1 MRIALKHILVNSWC
15 GEETRIFVEYPKT
28 GQKDRMSCW
37 KQRLQLY
44 RGIQKGI
51 SEFGIEYNKNL
62 AKFSDPLPSLHNLS
76 FAGYIRYWM
85 DIWAKVQHQGH
96 KAFVDYFDPWR
107 ALAANVFQMTHLP
120 REEIKFLYPIV
131 KECLA
136 RLTLHCRDLES
147 SMERIKEEAEHMKAT
162 SQEQKASIEKLE
174 EEVRYSAAAFQEL
187 LACFDAGIG
196 IEKQAA
202 ITRPET
208 STALSEGRY
217 GKKDGEDEE
226 QEARVEP
233 TIPLPKMQG
242 MVDCIRERFK
252 NDQLKIQNTR
262 DNIDD
267 LKAIIAERNQK
278 IGGLERQLREKDG
291 MLSQANEDLA
301 HIIDS
306 LRKSQ
311 DKIEELN
318 EELERGKS
326 NSTVP
331 WEPETKRQTEIHI
344 EHAGP
349 FLTNDE
355 SRTQKAEGLQRNLE
369 EAEVKIQLL
378 QESNKILSK
387 EMEALVT
394 DGGSQQHGMDVS
406 AFPIDPAKNIHESKL
421 CHSAEKGKDGGDGN
435 ESHLDCLGE
444 SQRLAESHVEIQ
456 NMKDKMAE
464 KSLLIKKL
472 RSDLHDLNQRCVQQ
486 SLEHGPIRAERDTLQ
501 STLLKVQEA
510 VKGQTEER
518 MIFEGEYDQL
528 VTWIG
533 SQVTQ
538 YRAAEESLKTL
549 QSQQETLREELER
562 TIEGKERQIKDLR
575 EEAVDRL
582 RVQQERDRLKSILC
596 KLEEDV
602 ITHVERKISFKDGH
616 TQLVD
621 WIKEQAEHHRAAK
634 EDLKTCQAQRDR
646 QSVKLTELSSKLEM
660 AMKHIKSIH
669 QIPKPAE
676 DIIGQPQE
684 TVMLLKNDA
693 TELERGQNAWNNA
706 AIEQPIEATNLEPGK
721 ESLQEGPKRLRHY
734 VHTSNNEIPIA
745 HTVTQDGKTFTES
758 TYGNRLLDSNT
769 SVTTLTTQIDKVLG
783 FFLEK
788 HNREAEILRNEK
800 QILQM
805 ELGNIEGRLDIYT
818 DVLSYTPVCS
828 LPDSLSFTMMRGNK
842 NAQGRIIEKLD
853 LLIKRVSDILREVW
867 LHTSQSG
874 VGINGRPDNI
884 EAARIICGMKNDKIS
899 PQRLCQLTDCPSNSH
914 SGSTKSPPSPKSPT
928 TKSASTQTTELGIAV
943 AATNHDDVADSR
955 IRTRGTERPKRAS
968 KKPRRP
974 TEERVG
980 TGSKRTLRPRTNAK
994 NNELESSEPI
1004 FISFI

>member
-1 MRIALKHILVNSWC
+1 MCYIHY
-15 GEETRIFVEYPKT
+15 IFVEYPDT
-28 GQKDRMSCW
+28 GPEDRMSCW

-44 RGIQKGI
+44 RGIEEGV
-51 SEFGIEYNKNL
+51 SELEIEYDEAL
-62 AKFSDPLPSLHNLS
+62 AKGSEPPPHFHDLS
-76 FAGYIRYWM
+76 SAGNIQYWKDIR
-85 DIWAKVQHQGH
+85 AVVQQQGD
-96 KAFVDYFDPWR
+96 KAFVDYFDRWR
-107 ALAANVFQMTHLP
+107 ALAANVFQMTQLP
-120 REEIKFLYPIV
+120 REEIKFLSAIV
-131 KECLA
+131 KECLT

-147 SMERIKEEAEHMKAT
+147 SMERMKQEAEHMKAT

-208 STALSEGRY
+208 STALSEGRN
-217 GKKDGEDEE
+217 GKEE
-226 QEARVEP
+226 REEEEEEARVKP
-233 TIPLPKMQG
+233 TTLLPKTQG
-242 MVDCIRERFK
+242 IVDGIREQFK
-252 NDQLKIQNTR
+252 NYQSKIQNTQ

-301 HIIDS
+301 HITES
-306 LRKSQ
+306 LKKRQ

-318 EELERGKS
+318 EELESGKR

-331 WEPETKRQTEIHI
+331 REPETKRQTEIHVG
-344 EHAGP
+344 HAGP
-349 FLTNDE
+349 LLTEDE
-355 SRTQKAEGLQRNLE
+355 SRTQKVEGLQRNLE

-378 QESNKILSK
+378 QESNKILSD
-387 EMEALVT
+387 EMEALAT

-421 CHSAEKGKDGGDGN
+421 CDSAEKGKDRGHGN
-435 ESHLDCLGE
+435 ENHIACLGE
-444 SQRLAESHVEIQ
+444 SQGLAESHVEIQ
-456 NMKDKMAE
+456 NMKDKMVE
-464 KSLLIKKL
+464 KSLLIEKL
-472 RSDLHDLNQRCVQQ
+472 KSDLHDLNQRCVQQ

-510 VKGQTEER
+510 VNSQTKER
-518 MIFEGEYDQL
+518 IMFEGEHDQL
-528 VTWIG
+528 VTWIE

-538 YRAAEESLKTL
+538 HRVAEESLKTL

-562 TIEGKERQIKDLR
+562 TIEGKKRQIKDLR

-582 RVQQERDRLKSILC
+582 RVQEERDRLKLILC
-596 KLEEDV
+596 KLEEHV
-602 ITHVERKISFKDGH
+602 NTHVERKISFENGH
-616 TQLVD
+616 TQLVN
-621 WIKEQAEHHRAAK
+621 WIKEQAEQHHAAK

-646 QSVKLTELSSKLEM
+646 QSVNLTELSSKLEM
-660 AMKHIKSIH
+660 AMKYIKNIH

-676 DIIGQPQE
+676 EIIGQPQE
-684 TVMLLKNDA
+684 TVMSLKNDA

-706 AIEQPIEATNLEPGK
+706 ATEQPIEATNLEPGK
-721 ESLQEGPKRLRHY
+721 ESLQDGLKRLRHY
-734 VHTSNNEIPIA
+734 VNTSNNEIPIS
-745 HTVTQDGKTFTES
+745 HTVTQDGKTVTES
-758 TYGNRLLDSNT
+758 TYRNRLLDSNI

-788 HNREAEILRNEK
+788 HDREAEILRNEK

-818 DVLSYTPVCS
+818 DVLSYTPVGS
-828 LPDSLSFTMMRGNK
+828 LPDSLSFTMTRGAK
-842 NAQGRIIEKLD
+842 NAQGRIVGKLD

-874 VGINGRPDNI
+874 VGINGGPDNI

-899 PQRLCQLTDCPSNSH
+899 PPRLCQLTDCPSNSH
-914 SGSTKSPPSPKSPT
+914 SGCTKSPPSPINPT
-928 TKSASTQTTELGIAV
+928 TKSVYTQTIELGIAM
-943 AATNHDDVADSR
+943 AETNHDDVADR
-955 IRTRGTERPKRAS
+955 RTRTGGTERPKGAI
-968 KKPRRP
+968 KEPRRP
-974 TEERVG
+974 TEKTVKI
-980 TGSKRTLRPRTNAK
+980 GSGRILRSTTNGK
-994 NNELESSEPI
+994 NKNLKTSGPI
-1004 FISFI
+1004 LVRFI

>member
-1 MRIALKHILVNSWC
+1 
-15 GEETRIFVEYPKT
+15 
-28 GQKDRMSCW
+28 
-37 KQRLQLY
+37 
-44 RGIQKGI
+44 
-51 SEFGIEYNKNL
+51 
-62 AKFSDPLPSLHNLS
+62 
-76 FAGYIRYWM
+76 
-85 DIWAKVQHQGH
+85 
-96 KAFVDYFDPWR
+96 
-107 ALAANVFQMTHLP
+107 
-120 REEIKFLYPIV
+120 
-131 KECLA
+131 

-187 LACFDAGIG
+187 LACFDAGI
-196 IEKQAA
+196 
-202 ITRPET
+202 
-208 STALSEGRY
+208 
-217 GKKDGEDEE
+217 
-226 QEARVEP
+226 
-233 TIPLPKMQG
+233 
-242 MVDCIRERFK
+242 
-252 NDQLKIQNTR
+252 
-262 DNIDD
+262 
-267 LKAIIAERNQK
+267 
-278 IGGLERQLREKDG
+278 
-291 MLSQANEDLA
+291 
-301 HIIDS
+301 
-306 LRKSQ
+306 
-311 DKIEELN
+311 
-318 EELERGKS
+318 
-326 NSTVP
+326 
-331 WEPETKRQTEIHI
+331 
-344 EHAGP
+344 
-349 FLTNDE
+349 
-355 SRTQKAEGLQRNLE
+355 
-369 EAEVKIQLL
+369 
-378 QESNKILSK
+378 
-387 EMEALVT
+387 
-394 DGGSQQHGMDVS
+394 
-406 AFPIDPAKNIHESKL
+406 AKNIHESKL

-684 TVMLLKNDA
+684 TV
-693 TELERGQNAWNNA
+693 
-706 AIEQPIEATNLEPGK
+706 I
-721 ESLQEGPKRLRHY
+721 LQEGPKRLRHY